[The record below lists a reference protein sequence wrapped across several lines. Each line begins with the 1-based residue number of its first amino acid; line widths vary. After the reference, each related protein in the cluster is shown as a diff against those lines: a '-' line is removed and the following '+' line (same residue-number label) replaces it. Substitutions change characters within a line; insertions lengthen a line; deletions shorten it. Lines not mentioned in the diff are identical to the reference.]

1 MRAGEIADQLWR
13 GDGWLAAAARLTL
26 APLEAGYGAATA
38 LRNALYDRGMLRIL
52 RSPLPAVSIG
62 NLTVGGT
69 GKTPVSA
76 WIASE
81 LRAGGARPA
90 IVMRGYG
97 DDEPDVHRRLH
108 PDIPVIASRD
118 RLAGAYEALSL
129 GADIVVLDDA
139 FQHRRLN
146 RNLDIVLISAD
157 AWTRRIRLLPAGPW
171 REGLASLERASI
183 AVITRKAASHTR
195 ADSVR
200 QRLHAAFPTLPVAT
214 MHLALDEI
222 RRASDDERRP
232 LASLDGA
239 AVAAVA
245 GVGDPW
251 AYVQQLEL
259 AGARV
264 RPSIYPDH
272 FRFDA
277 SEVRTLAASVRA
289 DELPLCTLKDAV
301 KLAPLWPRA
310 APALW
315 YVSQRVVVED
325 GVGALHALLEVLLR
339 ARHSIPVRA
348 GPAAD

>member
-1 MRAGEIADQLWR
+1 
-13 GDGWLAAAARLTL
+13 
-26 APLEAGYGAATA
+26 
-38 LRNALYDRGMLRIL
+38 
-52 RSPLPAVSIG
+52 
-62 NLTVGGT
+62 
-69 GKTPVSA
+69 
-76 WIASE
+76 
-81 LRAGGARPA
+81 
-90 IVMRGYG
+90 
-97 DDEPDVHRRLH
+97 
-108 PDIPVIASRD
+108 
-118 RLAGAYEALSL
+118 
-129 GADIVVLDDA
+129 
-139 FQHRRLN
+139 
-146 RNLDIVLISAD
+146 
-157 AWTRRIRLLPAGPW
+157 
-171 REGLASLERASI
+171 
-183 AVITRKAASHTR
+183 
-195 ADSVR
+195 
-200 QRLHAAFPTLPVAT
+200 

-264 RPSIYPDH
+264 RPSIHPDH